1 MIKVGGWSWLPRHL
15 YTNLKSKTET
25 KTNKNELHDFYL
37 NLLKKKSGYSNF
49 CLFSIWWLISSDI
62 QIQLYMI
69 WIIFMFMT
77 EAGQRGNRWASP
89 VWMTVLGSMK
99 WASPTFR
106 KALALLPGSLFFFQN
121 SLSLATQK
129 KNFSFREKKRKH
141 DLWSL
146 SFFTST
152 WISIYMVT
160 CFFQLIWNG
169 YKLTLGGCS
178 MFRKINLLVKKKTKS
193 KQI

>member
-37 NLLKKKSGYSNF
+37 NFLKKEIGYSNF

-77 EAGQRGNRWASP
+77 EAGQRGNRWALP

-106 KALALLPGSLFFFQN
+106 KALALLPGSLFFLKN
-121 SLSLATQK
+121 PLPHPPPPPPKKKKKK
-129 KNFSFREKKRKH
+129 KNKQKNFLFREKKTRPF
-141 DLWSL
+141 DLFPFLQALGFLFIWSL
-146 SFFTST
+146 VFF
-152 WISIYMVT
+152 
-160 CFFQLIWNG
+160 FN
-169 YKLTLGGCS
+169 
-178 MFRKINLLVKKKTKS
+178 
-193 KQI
+193 